1 MAEPR
6 VSMHDLAA
14 MPEADLRAQV
24 EKLRQE
30 LWQARLK
37 AKDGSL
43 QQTHLLSAR
52 RRQIARV
59 LTALR
64 QQAKAKGSP

>member
-1 MAEPR
+1 
-6 VSMHDLAA
+6 MHDLAA